1 MFERSRLSLARW
13 FTLSMGGIL
22 VLFAG
27 LLYVREAR
35 DRLRTFD
42 QALYTTGQVISSGV
56 EEISHGDR
64 RRIDL
69 EDAPLLGSDAI
80 RIDTSIVL
88 ARWYTPEKTLMQ
100 FMGPIPP
107 PTLEDDLGF
116 QTVLDPASARQL
128 RQLTLPVYRDG
139 QILGYLQVA
148 AGLDPVV
155 QPLQNLR
162 WFLAL
167 GVPAA
172 LGAIAA
178 VGWGLGGMAMQPIR
192 AAYQRLQ
199 QFTAD
204 ASHELRAPLAA
215 IVSHAQLGLM
225 EPTSPQE
232 QTACLQ
238 TISEVGEGMSTLV
251 GRLLFLA
258 RHQGQQPWQIGP
270 PIDLVAIL
278 TPLVADYSAVMA
290 AQNLTFT
297 ATLPPAPLWLRAEPD
312 LLRQALINLLDN
324 ARRYTPAGGTVALRG
339 EVQHRWVVLR
349 VEDSGIGIAAAD
361 LPHIFER
368 FYRVSPERSRQS
380 GGVGLGLAIVQQIIA
395 LHGGQIQVSSQPQVG
410 TQFEIRLPLAT
421 PPRQFPKR
429 P

>member
-1 MFERSRLSLARW
+1 MFERSRFSLARW

-27 LLYVREAR
+27 LLYAREAR
-35 DRLRTFD
+35 DRLHTFD
-42 QALYTTGQVISSGV
+42 QALYATSQVISSGV

-80 RIDTSIVL
+80 RIDTSIAI

-100 FMGPIPP
+100 FMGPIPA

-116 QTVLDPASARQL
+116 KTISDPAAANPL
-128 RQLTLPVYRDG
+128 RQLTLPVYRNG

-155 QPLQNLR
+155 QPLHNLR

-167 GVPAA
+167 GIPAA

-225 EPTSPQE
+225 APTSPQE

-238 TISEVGEGMSTLV
+238 TIAEVGEGMSTLV

-258 RHQGQQPWQIGP
+258 RYQGQQPWQAGP

-278 TPLVADYSAVMA
+278 TPLVADYSAAMA
-290 AQNLTFT
+290 AQNLAFT

-312 LLRQALINLLDN
+312 LLRQAVINLLDN
-324 ARRYTPAGGTVALRG
+324 AQRYTPAGGTVALRC
-339 EVQHRWVVLR
+339 EVENRWVVLR

-380 GGVGLGLAIVQQIIA
+380 GGVGLGLAIVQQIVT
-395 LHGGQIQVSSQPQVG
+395 LHGGQIDVSSQPQLG
-410 TQFEIRLPLAT
+410 TQFEMRLPRHRPAS
-421 PPRQFPKR
+421 FPDS
-429 P
+429 

>member
-27 LLYVREAR
+27 LLYAREAR

-42 QALYTTGQVISSGV
+42 QALYDSGQVIASGV
-56 EEISHGDR
+56 EEISYGDR

-80 RIDTSIVL
+80 RIDTAIVI

-100 FMGPIPP
+100 FMGPIPA
-107 PTLEDDLGF
+107 PTLADELGF
-116 QTVLDPASARQL
+116 QTISDPAAASGEAGHRL
-128 RQLTLPVYRDG
+128 RQLTLPVYRNG

-155 QPLQNLR
+155 QPLQDLR

-215 IVSHAQLGLM
+215 A
-225 EPTSPQE
+225 
-232 QTACLQ
+232 
-238 TISEVGEGMSTLV
+238 
-251 GRLLFLA
+251 
-258 RHQGQQPWQIGP
+258 
-270 PIDLVAIL
+270 
-278 TPLVADYSAVMA
+278 
-290 AQNLTFT
+290 
-297 ATLPPAPLWLRAEPD
+297 
-312 LLRQALINLLDN
+312 
-324 ARRYTPAGGTVALRG
+324 
-339 EVQHRWVVLR
+339 
-349 VEDSGIGIAAAD
+349 
-361 LPHIFER
+361 
-368 FYRVSPERSRQS
+368 
-380 GGVGLGLAIVQQIIA
+380 
-395 LHGGQIQVSSQPQVG
+395 
-410 TQFEIRLPLAT
+410 
-421 PPRQFPKR
+421 PRQFPQR
-429 P
+429 